1 MTQDSL
7 FTVTHEVS
15 LLTMAPFLSSRQVGF
30 KPAGGIRTAKESLA
44 WLSLV
49 KEELGDEWLTPDL
62 FRIGASSLLSD
73 IERQVSEKT
82 LSLEGVEAGHIRTKS
97 HLLQASPH
105 LL

>member
-1 MTQDSL
+1 M
-7 FTVTHEVS
+7 
-15 LLTMAPFLSSRQVGF
+15 GF

-73 IERQVSEKT
+73 IERQVSEDT
-82 LSLEGVEAGHIRTKS
+82 LSLEGVEADHIRTERVSTSCKGS
-97 HLLQASPH
+97 CISYIDQV
-105 LL
+105 

>member
-1 MTQDSL
+1 M
-7 FTVTHEVS
+7 
-15 LLTMAPFLSSRQVGF
+15 GF

-73 IERQVSEKT
+73 IERQVSEDT
-82 LSLEGVEAGHIRTKS
+82 RSLAGVEADRDHVRAEPPPP
-97 HLLQASPH
+97 ASEAEQVIE
-105 LL
+105 LRCKFC